1 MNRLLFYLLL
11 LSVVGCAQVQPDN
24 PDKEQPGPVTD
35 EYLLHDSYFY
45 DDSNKV
51 FLTPCED
58 EYIIAFNVADKA
70 EVYEYIKTEGFV
82 ELQGHMTFGTAG
94 EERAYPWNEYILA
107 WLKGD
112 GDVSSIPKVIYTGI
126 LYKYRTEPE
135 KRFYASHRLCVKW
148 SSEDMLK
155 SALKYAEDLN
165 LLVDGIDAVDYVYF
179 ICTDESAGNSIEM
192 ANWFCEVGGF
202 PDSSPMAF
210 ETYNGY
216 D

>member
-1 MNRLLFYLLL
+1 MNRLIFYLLL

-45 DDSNKV
+45 DGSNKV

-82 ELQGHMTFGTAG
+82 ELQGDMTFGTAG

-135 KRFYASHRLCVKW
+135 KRFYARYNASLGTRRYAQVVKVGD
-148 SSEDMLK
+148 EIVK
-155 SALKYAEDLN
+155 IVECHILN
-165 LLVDGIDAVDYVYF
+165 GDIVVVEIAH
-179 ICTDESAGNSIEM
+179 
-192 ANWFCEVGGF
+192 
-202 PDSSPMAF
+202 
-210 ETYNGY
+210 
-216 D
+216 